1 MEEKILKEVLVLL
14 EMENHENPPIEKL
27 KVIVKLVMRRR
38 CSLLKATSIP
48 EELSYIA
55 VEVSVIR
62 FNRVGSEG
70 MSTHNVEG
78 ESATYMDDDFRG
90 FREDIQRYLD
100 SQNQESAK
108 GGILWV

>member
-27 KVIVKLVMRRR
+27 KVIIKLVMRRL
-38 CSLLKATSIP
+38 CSLLKTTEIP
-48 EELSYIA
+48 EELIYIA

-62 FNRVGSEG
+62 FNKIGSEG
-70 MSTHNVEG
+70 MSVHNVEG
-78 ESATYMDDDFRG
+78 ESISYADDDFRG
-90 FREDIQRYLD
+90 FKEDIQRFLD

-108 GGILWV
+108 GGILWA